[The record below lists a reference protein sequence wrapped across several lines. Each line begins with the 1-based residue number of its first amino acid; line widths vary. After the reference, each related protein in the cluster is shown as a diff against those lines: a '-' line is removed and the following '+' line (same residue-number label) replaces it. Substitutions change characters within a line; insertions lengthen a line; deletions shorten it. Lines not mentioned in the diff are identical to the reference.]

1 MKKTFKDLRFD
12 AFIPLT
18 DKYAVSVVASKY
30 YSDEHNKKL
39 YEIGVMRLIDKE
51 TGEYEL
57 EQNGPNYYDVIP
69 YLEEDEVTIVME
81 MIQNN
86 EYNYYYSRVHKERYK
101 NNYGVIV
108 ENKTA
113 SEAQEIEKAE
123 DEYYRK
129 IN

>member
-81 MIQNN
+81 MIQNGN
-86 EYNYYYSRVHKERYK
+86 YNYYYSRVHKERYM
-101 NNYGVIV
+101 NNHGIKV
-108 ENKTA
+108 EKKTLT
-113 SEAQEIEKAE
+113 KH
-123 DEYYRK
+123 K
-129 IN
+129 

>member
-1 MKKTFKDLRFD
+1 MIKTFKNLDFT

-18 DKYAVSVVASKY
+18 DEYAVNVVTDKYHSKQ
-30 YSDEHNKKL
+30 HNKKL

-81 MIQNN
+81 MIQNGN
-86 EYNYYYSRVHKERYK
+86 YNYYYSRVHKERYM
-101 NNYGVIV
+101 NNHGIKV
-108 ENKTA
+108 ENKTLT
-113 SEAQEIEKAE
+113 KH
-123 DEYYRK
+123 K
-129 IN
+129 